1 MLHWPAMRVGFIT
14 QLLWERYGG
23 FWARLL
29 EDAGAE
35 VRKPDPE
42 RTLALLGDE
51 RVSGVPGRAFRLAVA
66 QALALS
72 DCDLVVAPSLNH
84 GSVSQRGGGQDPW
97 IADFPGAVATL
108 GGLPPLLAVPAWLDP
123 AQESLAF
130 GAIQQLSNE
139 PGRARRIWD
148 RHRSGLHHE
157 PLAEPSWGAQAA
169 GGAGAGVLGQ
179 PWLVNDEVVNL
190 LLPAASGVVA
200 QHRVDPF
207 RLRGEGSRVD
217 PRLVPTDQ
225 EAVGAAHLFSRRGA
239 IRELHLVVDES
250 SGADLWL
257 RDRIRRSTEK
267 PLVTHELRD
276 LLPDGEIAGVLLQR

>member
-1 MLHWPAMRVGFIT
+1 MLHWPAMRVGFVT
-14 QLLWERYGG
+14 QLLWSRYGT

-42 RTLALLGDE
+42 RTLAQLGDD
-51 RVSGVPGRAFRLAVA
+51 RVNGVPGYAFRLSVA

-72 DCDLVVAPSLNH
+72 DCDLIVAPSLNH
-84 GSVSQRGGGQDPW
+84 GTDSQRGGGQDPW
-97 IADFPGAVATL
+97 IADFPGALATL
-108 GGLPPLLAVPAWLDP
+108 GGLPPLLAVPAWLDSS
-123 AQESLAF
+123 QESLAF
-130 GAIQQLSNE
+130 GALQQFSSE

-148 RHRSGLHHE
+148 RHRAALRHE
-157 PLAEPSWGAQAA
+157 PLPEPSWGVQAA
-169 GGAGAGVLGQ
+169 GGAGAGVVGQ
-179 PWLVNDEVVNL
+179 PWLVNDEIVKRVI
-190 LLPAASGVVA
+190 PGATGVVG

-207 RLRGEGSRVD
+207 RLREEGSRVD

-225 EAVGAAHLFSRRGA
+225 EAMGAAHLFSRRGS
-239 IRELHLVVDES
+239 IRELHLVVDGS

-257 RDRIRRSTEK
+257 RDRIGRSTGK

-276 LLPDGEIAGVLLQR
+276 LLPEDDAAGRLLQP